1 MIPASLVLGIWV
13 KKVSFTDKKVRRGFM
28 GARARIVAEGDDSGW
43 LPPLP
48 LLALQLA

>member
-13 KKVSFTDKKVRRGFM
+13 KMSFTDKKVRRGFM
-28 GARARIVAEGDDSGW
+28 GARGRIVAEGDDSGW
-43 LPPLP
+43 IPPLP